1 MFNLS
6 VNYIVSLNISHQR
19 WNGRKGSKED
29 ENPSKSVHNLNC
41 TWCSFPPAT
50 VECVVFIITY
60 FYSLIFIKFMT
71 ICAFLWLGKL
81 CFQFTNIICVM
92 AQFRHEGKLEGGG
105 WPWLFIFSHKCQE
118 IVLLLSMFYLR
129 GADRTYRHRWTE
141 TTIRRYYCIH
151 SKMLMWNNH
160 P

>member
-6 VNYIVSLNISHQR
+6 VNYIVSLNISHQQ
-19 WNGRKGSKED
+19 WNGRKWSKED

-92 AQFRHEGKLEGGG
+92 AQFRHEGKLEGGVDFG
-105 WPWLFIFSHKCQE
+105 SLYSAINVKKLFYYYLCFIWEGQIEHTDIDELKQPSAGT
-118 IVLLLSMFYLR
+118 IVFIAR
-129 GADRTYRHRWTE
+129 
-141 TTIRRYYCIH
+141 C
-151 SKMLMWNNH
+151 
-160 P
+160 